1 MQDLTSTTPR
11 ATNGANASRLSPP
24 GGSEGNVLPAPPRCR
39 QKKNMTSHEIL
50 CVTMHRPFQKNDAH
64 TSDGAL
70 VPSRAVFGTRSDFE
84 SADVFPAPVRTGLG
98 TVRPALPRCP
108 ALWFIWPWGL
118 LSVVFLAPP
127 KLSRHV
133 MASRDN
139 ATACTWPRVLPQEG
153 AFRGF
158 GS

>member
-1 MQDLTSTTPR
+1 M
-11 ATNGANASRLSPP
+11 
-24 GGSEGNVLPAPPRCR
+24 
-39 QKKNMTSHEIL
+39 
-50 CVTMHRPFQKNDAH
+50 AH

-70 VPSRAVFGTRSDFE
+70 VPSRAVFGARSDFE
-84 SADVFPAPVRTGLG
+84 SADVFPAPVRTGLR

-127 KLSRHV
+127 KLSRHA
-133 MASRDN
+133 MASRDD